1 MNTETNETQSKNI
14 SDFQRAV
21 GQIFNETTD
30 IVKLMFREAY
40 DVAPV
45 TLLSF
50 SGAFLSPVVLWPH
63 SETAAML
70 LTVAAIGASIDATYY
85 AVKWIADA
93 SQEARNT
100 TKICLEGT
108 YMIHKGTGK

>member
-30 IVKLMFREAY
+30 IVKLMFREVA

-45 TLLSF
+45 TLGGVSAAL
-50 SGAFLSPVVLWPH
+50 LSPVVYPWLH
-63 SETAAML
+63 SETAAIF
-70 LTVAAIGASIDATYY
+70 LTLTAIGASIDATYY

-93 SQEARNT
+93 SQEARNET
-100 TKICLEGT
+100 QQKQAVRVR
-108 YMIHKGTGK
+108 